1 MESINNILAMCIVL
15 IGGIIFYIIFRSMIQ
30 ELIKKKIFSNKDGIF
45 IIIMILLVLIVYIFL
60 EQLHH

>member
-30 ELIKKKIFSNKDGIF
+30 ELINKKIFSNKDGIF

>member
-60 EQLHH
+60 EKLHH